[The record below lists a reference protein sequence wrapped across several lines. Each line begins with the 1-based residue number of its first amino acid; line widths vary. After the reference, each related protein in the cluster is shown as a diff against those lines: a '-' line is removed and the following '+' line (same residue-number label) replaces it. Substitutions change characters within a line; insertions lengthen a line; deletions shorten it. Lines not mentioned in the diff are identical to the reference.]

1 MRIYSTTSTQNKK
14 AVIDAGVHSANNS
27 IGLEDWH
34 KALQL
39 ASLIAHFDKLPDCA
53 LIAIKSM
60 AAILG
65 KGVSTAWRDVKH
77 DPDFPK
83 PIHLGAGCTRF
94 KVGDIRAYI
103 DFKVACAPP
112 NRLQQGRKIR
122 GSL

>member
-1 MRIYSTTSTQNKK
+1 MRIYSTTATQNKK
-14 AVIDAGVHSANNS
+14 AEIAAGTDSANNS
-27 IGLEDWH
+27 FDLKAWG

-53 LIAIKSM
+53 LIAIKPM
-60 AAILG
+60 AAVLG
-65 KGVSTAWRDVKH
+65 KGVSTAWRDIKH

-103 DFKVACAPP
+103 DFKVACVPP